1 MEESA
6 GILRIELGR
15 LGMVVLF
22 PLSDLATD
30 EHDNLET
37 PGLNEALLYF
47 AKDDLLQEDSLFM
60 RATLLVSL
68 QTPLNFVPEIKEGK
82 REAPLELGLD
92 LIEAKLRL
100 A

>member
-6 GILRIELGR
+6 GILLIELGR
-15 LGMVVLF
+15 LGMIVLF

-47 AKDDLLQEDSLFM
+47 AKGELQEDSFFM
-60 RATLLVSL
+60 RATSLVSL
-68 QTPLNFVPEIKEGK
+68 QTSLNFVPEIKEGK

-92 LIEAKLRL
+92 LIEVKLRL
-100 A
+100 S